1 MSFPSVGAH
10 TLMGSPARFVMTSET
25 RYDEFRYICVPETVR
40 SYTMRPYWGSVIE
53 LSMVCKI
60 IGHRFHDTFVIRDDG
75 DFFEVEDAQYCRN
88 CGTVHP
94 HLVAN

>member
-1 MSFPSVGAH
+1 
-10 TLMGSPARFVMTSET
+10 
-25 RYDEFRYICVPETVR
+25 
-40 SYTMRPYWGSVIE
+40 MRPYSVSVTE

-60 IGHRFHDTFVIRDDG
+60 IGHRFRDTFVIHDDG

-94 HLVAN
+94 SLVVN

>member
-1 MSFPSVGAH
+1 
-10 TLMGSPARFVMTSET
+10 
-25 RYDEFRYICVPETVR
+25 
-40 SYTMRPYWGSVIE
+40 MRPYSVSVIE

-60 IGHRFHDTFVIRDDG
+60 IGHRFRDTFVIRDDG

-94 HLVAN
+94 SLVVN